1 MPKQR
6 GSESGR
12 EAAKVVERTAQ
23 RGLKRKQRTGVSRKK
38 QLQRLNP
45 TEDEKKLQTKQF
57 VELCGSREA
66 ETKADDCGYK

>member
-23 RGLKRKQRTGVSRKK
+23 RGWKRKRTTGVSRKK

-57 VELCGSREA
+57 VKLSGSRKV
-66 ETKADDCGYK
+66 ETIADDCGYK